1 MNANDN
7 PKVLEIEVSNCDDY
21 AVSAKLGEQSYSGN
35 ATSGKVKIEIADI
48 PTEEKPLIIKLTAQ
62 GMKELTKTLTVKKD
76 LSNTQPNEFKIT
88 YLELWGRDIKGK
100 DSITLNANDSPKVL
114 AIKASNCNDY
124 TVSAKLGEQNYSGN
138 ATSGK
143 VRIEIADI
151 PTEETSLIIKLTAQ
165 GMKEFTKTLTVKKDA
180 SNTQLKEFEIKT
192 FKLWGRDIKEVNSIT
207 LNASDSP
214 KVLEIEASNC
224 NDYAVSAKLG
234 EQNYASN
241 AASGIVLIPIND
253 IPTEEKSLIIKL
265 TAQGMKE
272 LTKTLTVKKD
282 LSNTQP
288 NEFKITYLELWG
300 RDIKGKDS
308 ITLNANDS
316 PKVLAIKASNC
327 NDYTVSAKL
336 GEQNY
341 SGNATSGK
349 VRIEIADIPTEETS
363 LIIKLTAQG
372 MKEFTKT
379 LTVKKDASNT
389 QLEELKIKR
398 LRLWEHDIKDKDSVI
413 VNANDSPKVL
423 EIETSNGNLYEVSV
437 KLGEQNYSG
446 DTTSYKVR
454 IEIPDIPTEETSLV
468 IKLTPRGWK
477 GFTKTLKVKK
487 DASNTQL
494 KDFNVAS
501 LTFWEKNIIN
511 ATKTIVYTNF
521 DKKLAVSVEN
531 CDEYLVSVNLNEKN
545 YTKNATAGKAEIE
558 ITDVPMEERLLV
570 IKLTAQGMK
579 DFTKVVKVEKV
590 LSKAY
595 DLEVFFK
602 TEDDNIEQEIPEK
615 NIPEFSTTKEKGEV
629 IIRTKR
635 SLISRATING
645 EEATLSQDKK
655 TATYNLDTS
664 SNVDVNVN
672 VEFVEREKA
681 SRTFKVKKYAN
692 QTEVPFNCFKA
703 KIMTRDYSGE
713 ELNFDSGNKA
723 TIELNN
729 IEYSCV
735 KLVMEMTKKLESA
748 ELEECKDQRSANYST
763 APTNDDY
770 MGIYSGRLKGEEKNG
785 VLEEFTTINEKTY
798 TEYLIVGYGT
808 VEYTFKLK
816 SKTGDEKTY
825 KVAITNKNTEKLSR
839 NNFMFI
845 NGYGTPYYLNHSHYW
860 TWATYSMLPINKEE
874 SLSKIS
880 DLEYMGNN
888 VKMIFIKSNYQVE
901 GDMYFYYNIYSDS
914 SSKKHEFVRIKG
926 RKINDP
932 LYRTDARFDPKENFV
947 DAFIGCKE
955 FLPHGLIPNQT
966 AKKWK
971 KILNKGFTFYVI
983 NNLTYNVDG
992 YNTDSSELFYKAF
1005 NYRVQ
1010 AKTYEAKGTLNIGIE
1025 QEYEDLTGEKK
1036 SLKTTPFLSG
1046 MEGTDA
1052 QGNRREDIFVM
1063 VPTFSGTMDESIEAI
1078 SYTIQKNKEG
1088 NEAEFEDVNG
1098 WTNVSLTPSKWKY
1111 FLVVNAKDEAM
1122 KGEKPDLFPQNAE
1135 KNIYTF
1141 LKGDAGNENIYKI
1154 IVKIKPKNAEEEVF
1168 NYKINYRGK
1177 ESVSLM
1183 SLGSEPSKDA
1193 SLFGLPISYQE
1204 SLNREATALIKKAM
1218 AQDFLRQQLAR

>member
-1 MNANDN
+1 M
-7 PKVLEIEVSNCDDY
+7 LEIEASNCNDY
-21 AVSAKLGEQSYSGN
+21 AVSAKLE
-35 ATSGKVKIEIADI
+35 
-48 PTEEKPLIIKLTAQ
+48 
-62 GMKELTKTLTVKKD
+62 
-76 LSNTQPNEFKIT
+76 
-88 YLELWGRDIKGK
+88 
-100 DSITLNANDSPKVL
+100 
-114 AIKASNCNDY
+114 
-124 TVSAKLGEQNYSGN
+124 EQNYSGN

-214 KVLEIEASNC
+214 KVLAIKASNC

-234 EQNYASN
+234 EQNYASS
-241 AASGIVLIPIND
+241 AASGMVLIPIND

-272 LTKTLTVKKD
+272 
-282 LSNTQP
+282 
-288 NEFKITYLELWG
+288 
-300 RDIKGKDS
+300 
-308 ITLNANDS
+308 
-316 PKVLAIKASNC
+316 
-327 NDYTVSAKL
+327 
-336 GEQNY
+336 
-341 SGNATSGK
+341 
-349 VRIEIADIPTEETS
+349 
-363 LIIKLTAQG
+363 
-372 MKEFTKT
+372 FTKT
-379 LTVKKDASNT
+379 ITVKKDASNT

-413 VNANDSPKVL
+413 VNANDNPKVL
-423 EIETSNGNLYEVSV
+423 EIETSDYNIYEVSV

-468 IKLTPRGWK
+468 IKLTPRGCK

-511 ATKTIVYTNF
+511 ATKTIVYTNS

-590 LSKAY
+590 LSKVY

-602 TEDDNIEQEIPEK
+602 TEDDNIEQEILGKE
-615 NIPEFSTTKEKGEV
+615 NPEFSTTKEKGEV

-664 SNVDVNVN
+664 SNVDVNVNVN

-748 ELEECKDQRSANYST
+748 ELEESKDQRSANYST

-1098 WTNVSLTPSKWKY
+1098 WTNVSLTPSKWKNY
-1111 FLVVNAKDEAM
+1111 LVVNTKDEAM